1 MTSIG
6 AGAFDGCTVL
16 NILVVNATEPP
27 VMGGFSLSTMPEN
40 FSLLVPNSQKDDDS
54 IYRAY
59 LLKLTD
65 LLGQEEAFRILDS
78 ISDGA
83 KERYEEEMKEAQKD
97 SEELT
102 LTPVPQV
109 EENTEISELTVIP
122 AESQQETESVEAQE
136 QPGDQNQEQIPEPT
150 VMPEPT
156 ALPEVSQEE
165 TTEEPPAVTP
175 EVTKVPETEEN
186 KDAETQAE
194 AAQNNTKEGAS

>member
-1 MTSIG
+1 M
-6 AGAFDGCTVL
+6 
-16 NILVVNATEPP
+16 
-27 VMGGFSLSTMPEN
+27 
-40 FSLLVPNSQKDDDS
+40 
-54 IYRAY
+54 
-59 LLKLTD
+59 
-65 LLGQEEAFRILDS
+65 
-78 ISDGA
+78 
-83 KERYEEEMKEAQKD
+83 
-97 SEELT
+97 
-102 LTPVPQV
+102 
-109 EENTEISELTVIP
+109 
-122 AESQQETESVEAQE
+122 EAQE